1 MKMEFESFVK
11 EIMEMLQ
18 KRLGDGHLLVR
29 RTADG
34 INGTKKNSLIVIDKR
49 RDTDIYPCIRLD
61 DHYREFA
68 SGADMDWLLDKIAFA
83 CRKDDG
89 MTDIDIAGF
98 GKWDRIRDSIFG
110 KLVNTE
116 KNKRFLKGVPHR
128 EYLDLSIVYYARLN
142 GGDEKN
148 FGVIQIQKE
157 HMGHWGVKEEDLY
170 AKAMK
175 NIEGDSEF
183 DSIGNII
190 SRLAGEAAG
199 ALMTES
205 EEFPMFVLSNR
216 YGVNGAAQIC
226 NAKAMKRVSG
236 YFGGDF
242 FILPSSIHEVIL
254 IPSRWCGQ
262 REKEFA
268 EIVRDVND
276 GQLEPQEILS
286 YHVYRYHGKT
296 GEITIEA

>member
-1 MKMEFESFVK
+1 
-11 EIMEMLQ
+11 
-18 KRLGDGHLLVR
+18 
-29 RTADG
+29 
-34 INGTKKNSLIVIDKR
+34 
-49 RDTDIYPCIRLD
+49 
-61 DHYREFA
+61 
-68 SGADMDWLLDKIAFA
+68 
-83 CRKDDG
+83 
-89 MTDIDIAGF
+89 
-98 GKWDRIRDSIFG
+98 
-110 KLVNTE
+110 
-116 KNKRFLKGVPHR
+116 
-128 EYLDLSIVYYARLN
+128 
-142 GGDEKN
+142 
-148 FGVIQIQKE
+148 
-157 HMGHWGVKEEDLY
+157 
-170 AKAMK
+170 
-175 NIEGDSEF
+175 
-183 DSIGNII
+183 
-190 SRLAGEAAG
+190 
-199 ALMTES
+199 MTES